1 MKYLLVL
8 FLILFPIVSG
18 IGGYFLGKKFPRI
31 RDYLFIGCNVI
42 EMLVMVILI
51 LCYSSF
57 SSSLISI
64 PYIAGLG
71 LSFSVDNFRLIYA
84 SVSIFLWMMCVIFSR
99 EYMAHSENKDR
110 YYLFYEIT
118 LGGVVGVF
126 FSQDFFTT
134 FIFFEIMSFAS
145 YPLVIHEENKE
156 AMKAGETYLGIAV
169 ISGMVLLVGLFLIYN
184 QAQTLDFTLLHNYY
198 KNNSLS
204 SMSFIGGILIL
215 LGFGA
220 KAGMYPL
227 HIWLPKAHPVAP
239 APASALLSGILTK
252 TGVFGI
258 IVISASIF
266 MENETFAIIL
276 LILAVITMFLGA
288 LLGVLSINLKRT
300 LACSSMSQI
309 GFVLVG
315 LSFMI
320 LLKEEGGIAQ
330 CGTLLHMVNH
340 SLIKLVL
347 FLCSGV
353 VAMNIHSLDLNV
365 IKGWGRKK
373 TFLKI
378 VFAIGALGIM
388 GIPLFNGYISKT
400 LIHEAIVEYIKVNA
414 LTGTS
419 LFAFKFVEWVFL
431 FSGGL
436 TIAYMSK
443 LFVVIFV
450 EKNESEE
457 LQAKYDS
464 MTHYISPLSKGVLLV
479 SCSLLPLI
487 GILPNI
493 INLNI
498 ISKANEFFHVEAF
511 SHRINFF
518 SVECL
523 KGALISLVIGVIVYF
538 VFIRL
543 LLRQKGKY
551 IDVIPSFLDLE
562 NVYRFIVVTGT
573 YYFIVYFVRY
583 ITIAIDFIFF
593 VLSKTIF
600 KAHVYKFEDKKLSTR
615 LGEFIDRHASNKPT
629 HYYQKKIDSFTST
642 FTHSIGEETST
653 YSFAFAMVSL
663 GIIIVLLFAFI
674 VSL

>member
-1 MKYLLVL
+1 FFYH
-8 FLILFPIVSG
+8 
-18 IGGYFLGKKFPRI
+18 
-31 RDYLFIGCNVI
+31 
-42 EMLVMVILI
+42 
-51 LCYSSF
+51 SF
-57 SSSLISI
+57 SSSKITI
-64 PYIAGLG
+64 PYLVGLG
-71 LSFSVDNFRLIYA
+71 LSFKVDTFRVIYA
-84 SVSIFLWMMCVIFSR
+84 FVSIFLWMMCVIFSK
-99 EYMAHSENKDR
+99 EYMSHSKNKER
-110 YYLFYEIT
+110 YYLFLEIT

-134 FIFFEIMSFAS
+134 FIFFELMSFAS

-156 AMKAGETYLGIAV
+156 AMKAGETYLGVAV
-169 ISGMVLLVGLFLIYN
+169 ISGMLLLVGLFLIYN
-184 QAQTLDFTLLHNYY
+184 ETQTLDFSLLHSYFA
-198 KNNSLS
+198 NNSLTNQ
-204 SMSFIGGILIL
+204 SFAGGILIL

-220 KAGMYPL
+220 KAGMFPL

-258 IVISASIF
+258 IVICTSIF
-266 MENETFAIIL
+266 MGNETFIVIL
-276 LILAVITMFLGA
+276 LVLAVITMFLGA

-309 GFVLVG
+309 GFILVG
-315 LSFMI
+315 LSFMM

-330 CGTLLHMVNH
+330 CGILGHMVNH

-353 VAMNIHSLDLNV
+353 IAMNIHSLDLNV

-373 TFLKI
+373 HFLKVI
-378 VFAIGALGIM
+378 FAIGALGIM

-400 LIHEAIVEYIKVNA
+400 LIHEAIVEYIN
-414 LTGTS
+414 LNSLSGSS
-419 LFAFKFVEWVFL
+419 LFAFKFVEWTFL

-443 LFVVIFV
+443 LFIAIFV

-457 LQAKYDS
+457 LQSKYDN
-464 MTHYISPLSKGVLLV
+464 MTQYISPLSKGVLIV
-479 SCSLLPLI
+479 SSVLLPLI

-498 ISKANEFFHVEAF
+498 ISKANEFFHVQSF
-511 SHRINFF
+511 THHINFF
-518 SVECL
+518 SFTCL
-523 KGALISLVIGVIVYF
+523 KGALISIAIGLLVYF

-543 LLRQKGKY
+543 LLKQNGKY
-551 IDVIPSFLDLE
+551 INIIPSFFDLE
-562 NVYRFIVVTGT
+562 NVYRFLVVTVPYLFIKYVVRYIAYFFEYFLVYGT
-573 YYFIVYFVRY
+573 FYFIVHIVRY
-583 ITIAIDFIFF
+583 ITISLDFIFYI
-593 VLSKTIF
+593 LSKTIF
-600 KAHVYKFEDKKLSTR
+600 KAHIYKYEDKKISTR
-615 LGEFIDRHASNKPT
+615 IGEFIDRHASNKPS

-642 FTHSIGEETST
+642 LSHSIGEETST

-663 GIIIVLLFAFI
+663 GIFIILLFAFV